1 MKILHKKKKKRKID
15 NKTIKITSLQALLT
29 SLLDLGNT
37 EINTIITY

>member
-1 MKILHKKKKKRKID
+1 MKILHKNKKKEKSTI
-15 NKTIKITSLQALLT
+15 KTIKITSLQALLT